1 MFRLVEL
8 LLILRDFIGA
18 MKKLRDEKKKKKDIA
33 DEILQPNSENF
44 SSLITWNMLIIWY
57 GAV

>member
-1 MFRLVEL
+1 MLRHVVMFRLVEL

-44 SSLITWNMLIIWY
+44 SSLIT
-57 GAV
+57 